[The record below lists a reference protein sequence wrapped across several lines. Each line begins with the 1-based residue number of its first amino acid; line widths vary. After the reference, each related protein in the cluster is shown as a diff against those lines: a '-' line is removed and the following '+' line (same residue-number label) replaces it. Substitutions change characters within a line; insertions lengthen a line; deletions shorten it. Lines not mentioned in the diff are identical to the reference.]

1 MTTGFIAVWI
11 KGLMRIKSNEDK
23 NRTTTGEERLDLLV
37 MRDPESW
44 IMPEKRDWGLSVG
57 QQGDEL

>member
-1 MTTGFIAVWI
+1 
-11 KGLMRIKSNEDK
+11 MRINSNEDK
-23 NRTTTGEERLDLLV
+23 NRTTNGEERLDLLV